1 VTWILR
7 LLSKLLVIIF
17 LTIQKFGVNML
28 AHQGYKY
35 QKYNKAIMR
44 YYNFKIFFF
53 NLIAIYC
60 NLFMS

>member
-1 VTWILR
+1 
-7 LLSKLLVIIF
+7 
-17 LTIQKFGVNML
+17 ML

-53 NLIAIYC
+53 NLIEIYC